1 MSKQQQYWGFLEIKC
16 LLGQSWIKGIMII
29 LAHGQVKCQ
38 LTQFEGGQ
46 MTAVLVAEFLP
57 PPRHSVRGAD
67 QSPGVIIMTMTRIT
81 NRASKESSRSLKL

>member
-1 MSKQQQYWGFLEIKC
+1 
-16 LLGQSWIKGIMII
+16 MII

-46 MTAVLVAEFLP
+46 MTAVLVAEFLHL
-57 PPRHSVRGAD
+57 PRRGVRGAD
-67 QSPGVIIMTMTRIT
+67 KSPGVIMTMTRIT